1 LKFLVQFSKPSAA
14 QTPRVEVALAV
25 VADLILTIKSR
36 LCRFKMT
43 NVLWTK
49 SVSVRC
55 SRAYSTCAIWTPS
68 RSGAKLVRQHRPA
81 DLLALPDFMRPR
93 EPRKAAA
100 SASTL
105 AAPVSSGSVVPVKQ
119 ARTKDFSSATAAKP
133 PEETAKRLICARCD
147 VKISLP
153 EGKYCWNNV
162 KRFDGVTHCREH
174 QALFFLRA

>member
-1 LKFLVQFSKPSAA
+1 VPSQNDQRFVDKIGVGSMLKS
-14 QTPRVEVALAV
+14 
-25 VADLILTIKSR
+25 ILNMRNLDTIKE
-36 LCRFKMT
+36 
-43 NVLWTK
+43 W
-49 SVSVRC
+49 
-55 SRAYSTCAIWTPS
+55 
-68 RSGAKLVRQHRPA
+68 GEELVRQHRPA
-81 DLLALPDFMRPR
+81 DLVALPDFMRPR

-105 AAPVSSGSVVPVKQ
+105 AAPVSSGSVAPVKQ

-133 PEETAKRLICARCD
+133 PEETAKRLICARCG

-153 EGKYCWNNV
+153 EGRYCWKNV